1 MLPRVLYLL
10 VILFCAASAA
20 QATDHAA
27 PPLKLYCGAVT
38 TELGWSGTLPYTLQ
52 ICPLNSEGCNAE
64 KRPYSLQPKL
74 DQADSNT
81 HCHFFDRPVKY
92 LIEYN
97 ANYTGGRDYVA
108 QELIPIGFDWR
119 GLYPDVWCLEDGT
132 AYFTNIDGK
141 VALRAGYFPRVIRQ
155 ACGWRDPIDEKL
167 PPPNS
172 DLPPELV
179 GAWVPER
186 KECPGIFDDAARTGD
201 LLWIQPHG
209 IERADGACWLTGLFA
224 LTPKLPVDT
233 LCATKKGY
241 KRTSFTFDR
250 IKGDSMRLREGGKR
264 RVTYKRCEKTW
275 LVAPEQRKAADKLKE
290 QTLSFVLELD
300 TQMRSL
306 KSGKT
311 GPIVSQE
318 RKIELKVGD
327 DKTLT
332 DRMQIG
338 DSAPPK
344 TFTTRLGEIAID
356 SDGDRTTWL
365 VDDGKLKRVRERKSY
380 YEILSWPL
388 SADGKS
394 VTCEAKLEFAP
405 TRSDGKLRSVDT
417 DRKEY
422 EVVKAEIKGQRCMKE
437 PLLFAVAAAN
447 ANGEKTRPLDQ
458 CVIPTA
464 ERLKDP
470 AKIRYELTVRNQC
483 RFGVIVRVGGD
494 VIDRPYLEDLPGAA
508 GQGGRFQISRS
519 TGFTLTREATAKQ
532 FLDAMEF
539 SVLTSDDY
547 IKSCPGIDVEDTEK
561 ALTCFGK
568 TYLAKHGEPK
578 RAKPS
583 ADADKCI
590 VNKTIVKAG
599 PGAKSSHHLSITNDC
614 PFEPVV
620 AIRGPWLR
628 GGRLIT
634 PAPSKGSGNAIG
646 FSWDVNPP
654 AGTTPDELLKQLEFA
669 ALSLEEFRRSCDA
682 GVFDTD
688 LELRFQ
694 CFAGAYDKKHGK
706 RDWAVP
712 LWAKDGLA
720 AGEEM
725 ERQAADKCIK
735 SSMEK
740 TTGGAWRY
748 SLRFENTCEYGLVLR
763 VQQPGTSQEAAALL
777 PDQSARELPVTFDQ
791 AVDTEAYLKRL
802 EISVL
807 TLEDYKRTC
816 GEFRDN
822 DEKAALTCFN
832 KAYAASHGEPD
843 WVKDAKTADGCVAAD
858 PDIAINACTADI
870 AAGKTDADTLN
881 NRAAAYLQKGQ
892 FDLALPDLDKAIE
905 RDSKHYG
912 ALSNRGIVL
921 MKTKQYR
928 RALEDFTKA
937 IDLAPIPLRP
947 YRQRAEAHAA
957 LGEHAKAWKDADQAL
972 AIDPK
977 DDKALELR
985 KAAAHEMFGSKLGDM
1000 TEFYA
1005 DSCSQDKDADL
1016 RVKACLLLIKE
1027 GKVGAED
1034 LALAHVYIGQVA
1046 EALSKREFFAN
1057 RKESAQK
1064 NIRSALNQ
1072 YALAIKAD
1080 TKNPIGYAEI
1090 GKVLIAAKMYDQAEQ
1105 WLRKG
1110 EQAAPASRLI
1120 CDRLVLLYERKGD
1133 STAKDKQ
1140 NARCEVL
1147 PEENPFR
1154 KIRAGRAD
1162 RDSAQGNAKSADAK
1176 KPEPFDMSDKPTPKD
1191 GNAQAEQHSL
1201 SAAAADTCIKRS
1213 MIPASKNGGSLFI
1226 YNDCSF
1232 DVVGLGWGKG
1242 KKGRLKLI
1250 MDLPAQPPDTGASV
1264 SGKSFIIDLAPEETP
1279 DAFLAAMTFEA
1290 VKKPAFTDLCG
1301 KPNSGW
1307 ADNELRCFR
1316 EAHDGKSYQATRG
1329 PTLDMKSAEEMCTGE
1344 KVDRDQPTI
1353 AQKSI
1358 DACTRLLEFGIIG
1371 ADGTMDREDTAF
1383 LYYYRG
1389 TTYGILKQ
1397 NDKMLADLDKAILLD
1412 RDKPQFY
1419 YFRAVALAKL
1429 NRDSEAIRDSNKACE
1444 MDKQFCK

>member
-1 MLPRVLYLL
+1 MLLRVLL
-10 VILFCAASAA
+10 VWLFLAGASFAATTA
-20 QATDHAA
+20 QAANQTAA
-27 PPLKLYCGAVT
+27 APLKLYCGSVT

-52 ICPLNSEGCNAE
+52 ICALDGQGCDTQ
-64 KRPYSLQPKL
+64 KQSFSLSPKL
-74 DQADSNT
+74 EQADSNM
-81 HCHFFDRPVKY
+81 HCYFFDKPIKY

-97 ANYTGGRDYVA
+97 ADYNGGRDYVA
-108 QELIPIGFDWR
+108 QELVPIGFDWR

-141 VALRAGYFPRVIRQ
+141 LALRAGFFERADRQ
-155 ACGWRDPIDEKL
+155 ACKWGEAIDERL

-179 GAWVPER
+179 GAWVPEG

-201 LLWIQPHG
+201 LLWIQRHA
-209 IERADGACWLTGLFA
+209 IERADGACWLTGLFP

-250 IKGDSMRLREGGKR
+250 IKGDTMRLREGRKR

-275 LVAPEQRKAADKLKE
+275 LVAPEQRKAADKLKG
-290 QTLSFVLELD
+290 QTLSFVLDLD

-338 DSAPPK
+338 DGPTLKAIK
-344 TFTTRLGEIAID
+344 TRFGEIAID

-388 SADGKS
+388 SPDGKS

-405 TRSDGKLRSVDT
+405 TRSDGKLRSVAT

-422 EVVKAEIKGQRCMKE
+422 EVVKAEITGQRCLTE

-447 ANGEKTRPLDQ
+447 ANGDETPPLDQ

-599 PGAKSSHHLSITNDC
+599 PGAKSSHHLSITNAC
-614 PFEPVV
+614 TFEPVV
-620 AIRGPWLR
+620 AVRGPWLR

-634 PAPSKGSGNAIG
+634 PAPTKGSGPAIG
-646 FSWDVNPP
+646 FSWDVNLP
-654 AGTTPDELLKQLEFA
+654 AGANPDERLKQVEFA

-682 GVFDTD
+682 GLFDTD
-688 LELRFQ
+688 LELRFE
-694 CFAGAYDKKHGK
+694 CFAGAYDKKLGK
-706 RDWAVP
+706 RDWAIP
-712 LWAKDGLA
+712 LWAKPGLA

-725 ERQAADKCIK
+725 EREAADKCIK
-735 SSMEK
+735 TSMEK
-740 TTGGAWRY
+740 TGEKAGGGAWRY
-748 SLRFENTCEYGLVLR
+748 SLRFENTCKYGLVLR
-763 VQQPGTSQEAAALL
+763 VQQPGTSEAAAALL
-777 PDQSARELPVTFDQ
+777 PDQSARELAVKFDR
-791 AVDTEAYLKRL
+791 AVDTEQYLKRL
-802 EISVL
+802 EVSAL
-807 TLEDYKRTC
+807 TLEEYKRSC
-816 GEFRDN
+816 GAFREN
-822 DEKAALTCFN
+822 DQGALKCFG
-832 KAYAASHGEPD
+832 KAYVAKHGEPD
-843 WVKDAKTADGCVAAD
+843 WAKRAQAKLKQIQESTGCPGSD
-858 PDIAINACTADI
+858 PDASIKACTAEIDALSG
-870 AAGKTDADTLN
+870 AAKSTPLN
-881 NRAAAYLQKGQ
+881 NRGAAYFGKGDYDKSVADYTQALRFDPKNSDAYRNRAIAYLRQKKYE
-892 FDLALPDLDKAIE
+892 LAIADLDKAIE
-905 RDSKHYG
+905 
-912 ALSNRGIVL
+912 IE
-921 MKTKQYR
+921 T
-928 RALEDFTKA
+928 F
-937 IDLAPIPLRP
+937 APLKP
-947 YRQRAEAHAA
+947 YRQRAVAYAA
-957 LGEHAKAWKDADQAL
+957 LGEHAKALKDADEAL
-972 AIDPK
+972 KIDPN
-977 DDKALELR
+977 DDKAREIK
-985 KAAAHEMFGSKLGDM
+985 KASAHAMFGSKIEDM
-1000 TEFYA
+1000 TDFYW
-1005 DSCSQDKDADL
+1005 DSCSQDKDPDL
-1016 RVKACLLLIKE
+1016 RVNACLMLIKE
-1027 GKVGAED
+1027 GKLSAEN

-1046 EALSKREFFAN
+1046 EALSKREFFAK
-1057 RKESAQK
+1057 RKASAQK
-1064 NIRSALNQ
+1064 NIKSALNH

-1080 TKNPIGYAEI
+1080 MKNPIGYAEI
-1090 GKVLIAAKMYDQAEQ
+1090 GKVLIAAKEYDHAEQ

-1120 CDRLVLLYERKGD
+1120 CDRLALLYERKGD
-1133 STAKDKQ
+1133 IAARDKQ
-1140 NARCEVL
+1140 NGRCEIL
-1147 PEENPFR
+1147 PNDNPFR
-1154 KIRAGRAD
+1154 FKKIKAGSSEEKAPARKV
-1162 RDSAQGNAKSADAK
+1162 QSADGNRDFSASDEHAK
-1176 KPEPFDMSDKPTPKD
+1176 IIADECLEHTLDMS
-1191 GNAQAEQHSL
+1191 A
-1201 SAAAADTCIKRS
+1201 
-1213 MIPASKNGGSLFI
+1213 
-1226 YNDCSF
+1226 
-1232 DVVGLGWGKG
+1232 G
-1242 KKGRLKLI
+1242 KKDSYDLKLI
-1250 MDLPAQPPDTGASV
+1250 NECAFPIMAVASGWPNNVPLSIITRLDAKPDTRPVDAALKSWSLWSIGRDPKKMPDEELKGFIFQAVTSDAFDKSCAPAQTDKDRMKCFVVVRLGAASADPSSKTGGRVKTKRGTATDTSERIHV
-1264 SGKSFIIDLAPEETP
+1264 RHILLKSEDDAKLVEKVLKGGGDFVQTAKSLSTDEETAANGG
-1279 DAFLAAMTFEA
+1279 DLGWMARDRMLKAFAEAAFALKPGEISA
-1290 VKKPAFTDLCG
+1290 PVKTQF
-1301 KPNSGW
+1301 GW
-1307 ADNELRCFR
+1307 HIIKR
-1316 EAHDGKSYQATRG
+1316 EER
-1329 PTLDMKSAEEMCTGE
+1329 
-1344 KVDRDQPTI
+1344 
-1353 AQKSI
+1353 
-1358 DACTRLLEFGIIG
+1358 
-1371 ADGTMDREDTAF
+1371 
-1383 LYYYRG
+1383 
-1389 TTYGILKQ
+1389 
-1397 NDKMLADLDKAILLD
+1397 
-1412 RDKPQFY
+1412 
-1419 YFRAVALAKL
+1419 
-1429 NRDSEAIRDSNKACE
+1429 
-1444 MDKQFCK
+1444 